1 MAEIGLV
8 ASVVQI
14 ADTGIKLS
22 ITLYTFAETV
32 LTADK
37 SIKEIASDV
46 SLTSSV
52 LEELGQNL
60 KKDQKSRLCSE
71 NAVKTAEGIVKECAA
86 IFNEINGTLETTL
99 EKIKP
104 RAGSE
109 KANGRDGAYGGRK
122 LPVAA
127 YERLKWPF
135 LQPKMQLLRSNLDRL
150 KSTLVL
156 MLNVITYARKVSEE
170 YVRSLVN
177 IACLLNFHTVT
188 QRRPPLKISATLSKT
203 LLAQTRS
210 TPESFKNSP
219 KLSKLVMTTLRR

>member
-1 MAEIGLV
+1 MAELGLV

-32 LTADK
+32 VTADK

-71 NAVKTAEGIVKECAA
+71 NAVKTAEGIVKECGV
-86 IFNEINGTLETTL
+86 IFKEINETLTTTL
-99 EKIKP
+99 NKIKP
-104 RAGSE
+104 PAKDKDGTHAG
-109 KANGRDGAYGGRK
+109 KKMA
-122 LPVAA
+122 VAA
-127 YERLKWPF
+127 LERLKWPF

-170 YVRSLVN
+170 
-177 IACLLNFHTVT
+177 
-188 QRRPPLKISATLSKT
+188 
-203 LLAQTRS
+203 
-210 TPESFKNSP
+210 
-219 KLSKLVMTTLRR
+219 

>member
-1 MAEIGLV
+1 MAEFGLV

-14 ADTGIKLS
+14 ADVGVKLS

-60 KKDQKSRLCSE
+60 KRDEKSRLCSE
-71 NAVKTAEGIVKECAA
+71 NAVKTAEGIVRECAA
-86 IFNEINGTLETTL
+86 IFKEIKETLETTL
-99 EKIKP
+99 DKIKP
-104 RAGSE
+104 RA
-109 KANGRDGAYGGRK
+109 ANGKQHGKHAAHGGRK
-122 LPVAA
+122 MAVAA
-127 YERLKWPF
+127 LERLKWPF

-170 YVRSLVN
+170 YVLH
-177 IACLLNFHTVT
+177 LL
-188 QRRPPLKISATLSKT
+188 S
-203 LLAQTRS
+203 
-210 TPESFKNSP
+210 
-219 KLSKLVMTTLRR
+219 

>member
-1 MAEIGLV
+1 MAEIVGLV
-8 ASVVQI
+8 ASVAQI
-14 ADTGIKLS
+14 ANNGIKLS

-32 LTADK
+32 LRADK
-37 SIKEIASDV
+37 LIREIASDV

-60 KKDQKSRLCSE
+60 KKDQKSRLCSQ

-86 IFNEINGTLETTL
+86 IFNDINGTLETTL

-109 KANGRDGAYGGRK
+109 RNGRDGAHGGRK
-122 LPVAA
+122 RAVAA

-170 YVRSLVN
+170 YVLPLVK
-177 IACLLNFHTVT
+177 IACLLTFRTVT
-188 QRRPPLKISATLSKT
+188 QRRLLLRISANLSKT
-203 LLAQTRS
+203 FLAQTRS
-210 TPESFKNSP
+210 TPENSRHSP
-219 KLSKLVMTTLRR
+219 KLSKLVMTNLRR

>member
-37 SIKEIASDV
+37 SIREIASDV

-52 LEELGQNL
+52 LEELGNNL
-60 KKDQKSRLCSE
+60 KKDRKSRLCSE
-71 NAVKTAEGIVKECAA
+71 NAVRTAEGIVNECAV
-86 IFNEINGTLETTL
+86 IFNEINGTLETAL

-104 RAGSE
+104 RAGTE
-109 KANGRDGAYGGRK
+109 KGKGKESHGGRK
-122 LPVAA
+122 LAVAA
-127 YERLKWPF
+127 LERLKWPF

-170 YVRSLVN
+170 YVLPWS
-177 IACLLNFHTVT
+177 
-188 QRRPPLKISATLSKT
+188 T
-203 LLAQTRS
+203 LLACSFIAQSRYAVYPRRS
-210 TPESFKNSP
+210 T
-219 KLSKLVMTTLRR
+219 

>member
-22 ITLYTFAETV
+22 ITLYSFAETV

-37 SIKEIASDV
+37 SIREIAGDV

-52 LEELGQNL
+52 LEELGRNL

-71 NAVKTAEGIVKECAA
+71 NAVKTAEGIVTECAA
-86 IFNEINGTLETTL
+86 IFNEIDGTLQTIL

-104 RAGSE
+104 GVDPRSG
-109 KANGRDGAYGGRK
+109 NGKDGAHGGRK
-122 LPVAA
+122 MAVAA
-127 YERLKWPF
+127 LERLKWPF

-170 YVRSLVN
+170 YV
-177 IACLLNFHTVT
+177 
-188 QRRPPLKISATLSKT
+188 LS
-203 LLAQTRS
+203 
-210 TPESFKNSP
+210 
-219 KLSKLVMTTLRR
+219 

>member
-37 SIKEIASDV
+37 SIREIASDV
-46 SLTSSV
+46 SLTCSV

-71 NAVKTAEGIVKECAA
+71 NAVRTAEVIVKECAA
-86 IFNEINGTLETTL
+86 IFNQINGTLETTL

-109 KANGRDGAYGGRK
+109 KGNGRNGAHGGRK
-122 LPVAA
+122 LAVA
-127 YERLKWPF
+127 ERLKWPF

-170 YVRSLVN
+170 YV
-177 IACLLNFHTVT
+177 
-188 QRRPPLKISATLSKT
+188 
-203 LLAQTRS
+203 LA
-210 TPESFKNSP
+210 
-219 KLSKLVMTTLRR
+219 

>member
-8 ASVVQI
+8 ASVIQI

-60 KKDQKSRLCSE
+60 KKDQKSRLCSD
-71 NAVKTAEGIVKECAA
+71 NAVRTAEGIVKECGI
-86 IFNEINGTLETTL
+86 IFKQINETLQTTL
-99 EKIKP
+99 NKIKP
-104 RAGSE
+104 PAGGG
-109 KANGRDGAYGGRK
+109 KGKGKGKDGAQGGRTMA
-122 LPVAA
+122 VAA
-127 YERLKWPF
+127 LERLKWPF

-156 MLNVITYARKVSEE
+156 MLNVITYARKVAEE
-170 YVRSLVN
+170 YVRGPTSLILVVVL
-177 IACLLNFHTVT
+177 CLFAVQSCTAVY
-188 QRRPPLKISATLSKT
+188 S
-203 LLAQTRS
+203 
-210 TPESFKNSP
+210 
-219 KLSKLVMTTLRR
+219 